1 MPQLRKGNG
10 TMEKHITF
18 VGALQIGYNSFG
30 ILAAMAV
37 FLFVVG
43 GGLVGGLISDEEI
56 VIPITFFVG
65 TVISLW
71 LVVISVPGIIG
82 GIGVLRRQS
91 WARYRVLVLSVLDLF
106 SFPIGTAIG
115 AYSIWV
121 LVQDET
127 AELLTS
133 RDG

>member
-1 MPQLRKGNG
+1 
-10 TMEKHITF
+10 MEKHVTF

-65 TVISLW
+65 TTISLW
-71 LVVISVPGIIG
+71 LVVMSVPGIIG
-82 GIGVLRRQS
+82 GVGVLRRQS
-91 WARYRVLVLSVLDLF
+91 WARYLVLVLSIFDLF
-106 SFPIGTAIG
+106 SIPIGTAIG

-121 LVQDET
+121 LLREET
-127 AELLTS
+127 AGLFGS
-133 RDG
+133 APD